1 MKGLFAIAALA
12 APLVCAALAPA
23 QASAQDYGRPALGA
37 GMGEQDQ
44 AREAVRAGRQAP
56 LSRVLQM
63 IGQRTPGRHLNT
75 TLGDAGG
82 RPAYFI
88 QWQMPDGRV
97 TVFVVDAASGQI
109 IGRQGG

>member
-1 MKGLFAIAALA
+1 MKSFFTLVALA
-12 APLVCAALAPA
+12 APLMLGAFSPVVAI
-23 QASAQDYGRPALGA
+23 AQDYGRPALGA

-97 TVFVVDAASGQI
+97 TVFVVDASSGQM

>member
-1 MKGLFAIAALA
+1 MKRIAAIAALLVLA
-12 APLVCAALAPA
+12 APAAG
-23 QASAQDYGRPALGA
+23 QDYGRPALGA

-44 AREAVRAGRQAP
+44 AREAVRSGRQAP
-56 LSRVLQM
+56 LSRVLAM
-63 IGQRTPGRHLNT
+63 IGQKTPGRHINT

-88 QWQMPDGRV
+88 QWQLPDGRV
-97 TVFVVDAASGQI
+97 TIFVVDASSGQI